1 MSKALKNLAANPFLF
16 CDVHRFKANNQ
27 NTTTGSEIYSKL
39 TIMTPE
45 RRIWRLS
52 GVFIANFEHISHLVP
67 VFLSLTLSR

>member
-1 MSKALKNLAANPFLF
+1 MHNFLKWSKALKNLAANPFLF

-45 RRIWRLS
+45 RRI
-52 GVFIANFEHISHLVP
+52 
-67 VFLSLTLSR
+67 